1 MRNNQYVKDGQGSDN
16 YDSHG
21 RLRSRTIAFRAS
33 PEEVDQIE
41 YAISLTGMLK
51 QDYYITKALD
61 RDINVTG
68 NCKIHKAVYDRL
80 GELIAELKRI
90 EAGRY
95 INQELMDDIKLIIKV
110 VDGLYM
116 KND

>member
-1 MRNNQYVKDGQGSDN
+1 MRNNQYVKDGQGAET
-16 YDSHG
+16 YDSQG
-21 RLRSRTIAFRAS
+21 RLRNRTIAFRAS
-33 PEEVDQIE
+33 PEEVGQIE
-41 YAISLTGMLK
+41 YIISLTGMLK
-51 QDYYITKALD
+51 QDYYITRALD

-80 GELIAELKRI
+80 GELISELKRI

-110 VDGLYM
+110 VDGLYI